1 MSAARRRGSPT
12 ALTLCS
18 AKPSRSP
25 PRTRTE
31 RCSSGALLAVAH
43 ETTDGRHKSALL
55 LLARLVGN
63 ADGRMTLGPP
73 GASKRSELFPTGW
86 KEMAHSWPRLR
97 YAWREGLEDLLSPP
111 ESEQA
116 TVLALDEITRIHPAE
131 KEPVP
136 VTIQEVFP
144 SPVVSFIVSA
154 AGLALSMRLMF
165 RTGNLEAAGGAEVI
179 DGCSSEIGTAGR
191 SPRTSDAQ
199 GEPRRR
205 SDQAERPWVLLVLE
219 TCPRADLSPDHAEA
233 HGVVLQSTRW
243 AVERAAR
250 KKNPRVQR
258 PWPGTCGEARLAVGG
273 RLPSPAAAGQAPQRR
288 SAERVGSR

>member
-1 MSAARRRGSPT
+1 MLARRIGVEEAECPLQGDELSYGSD
-12 ALTLCS
+12 ALFSKAFEVAPEDPKNGTMLLGC
-18 AKPSRSP
+18 
-25 PRTRTE
+25 
-31 RCSSGALLAVAH
+31 ALLAVAH

-165 RTGNLEAAGGAEVI
+165 KDWQSG
-179 DGCSSEIGTAGR
+179 S
-191 SPRTSDAQ
+191 
-199 GEPRRR
+199 RRR
-205 SDQAERPWVLLVLE
+205 R
-219 TCPRADLSPDHAEA
+219 
-233 HGVVLQSTRW
+233 
-243 AVERAAR
+243 
-250 KKNPRVQR
+250 
-258 PWPGTCGEARLAVGG
+258 
-273 RLPSPAAAGQAPQRR
+273 
-288 SAERVGSR
+288 